1 MRGFKNILFED
12 QFDRLRN
19 DDDFVIN
26 AFRRQGCPHQGRGM
40 VLLSLHAMGF
50 NFEISEDTMSGR
62 VQREEATINK
72 SIYD

>member
-1 MRGFKNILFED
+1 MFQHLPIRFQTYD
-12 QFDRLRN
+12 D

>member
-1 MRGFKNILFED
+1 MVEFTVKCPVIVCTQTPHGNMSHGEKCD
-12 QFDRLRN
+12 

-50 NFEISEDTMSGR
+50 KF
-62 VQREEATINK
+62 
-72 SIYD
+72 